1 MRIALNLIALILLAF
16 QILAYVGM
24 DRKPEYM
31 YHTPGLSD
39 SQSIAQWLGTFVG
52 TNLFGLVGVGLLLFA
67 NTGKRRGTSN
77 AEQVEIVREEPLA
90 NVPGPQD
97 DEDVVW
103 EELKE
108 WPEGTDGA
116 VEQEKNEQR

>member
-67 NTGKRRGTSN
+67 NTGKRRGTGN
-77 AEQVEIVREEPLA
+77 AEQVESVPKEPLA
-90 NVPGPQD
+90 DAAGPED
-97 DEDVVW
+97 DKDVIW

-108 WPEGTDGA
+108 WPEGTEKAD
-116 VEQEKNEQR
+116 EQERNEQQ